1 MFPSAVKNI
10 IDFVRYRYLGVF
22 LLAILLSGCAS
33 DLQIKVAGN
42 LNKLSKDQTV
52 AILPI
57 ETSHSGQKEMAE
69 MFRQGLYANLKQS
82 KFNLLEKYIVDGLLK
97 QNNMA
102 NPSGFLTINPMQFGE
117 ILGADAIVF
126 SRINKVERSYFIVH
140 SSIELSVSVQ
150 MIDTRTGEVLWRAEQ
165 TEHDFSGIGKIPT
178 GIFTALLSPIQFVTN
193 KFNLH
198 KMTSNMVDK
207 LTSLVKKPGTAE
219 KISRFDTPVIAK
231 NATTDLK
238 KIEKRQQLNTKW
250 SHALDL
256 DRGGKS
262 EVLKSEAPLEAQTEN
277 LTFKAQ
283 TSSLAQE
290 KTIGKISNKTPLK
303 AVIRKVRV
311 VDTEMTS
318 VPVIL
323 ETKGHIPLKSLNV
336 PKGTLATRNNL
347 KDNGEQSQKKN
358 NLGKP
363 IKSNPT
369 ASVTLYTVQVGAYK
383 TKTYAQKLVKKLID
397 KGYDAFLTHNKIY
410 QVRVAKFKLK
420 EDASKLAQV
429 IQEKEK
435 LKNFIT
441 TIKPS

>member
-1 MFPSAVKNI
+1 M
-10 IDFVRYRYLGVF
+10 
-22 LLAILLSGCAS
+22 
-33 DLQIKVAGN
+33 
-42 LNKLSKDQTV
+42 
-52 AILPI
+52 
-57 ETSHSGQKEMAE
+57 
-69 MFRQGLYANLKQS
+69 
-82 KFNLLEKYIVDGLLK
+82 
-97 QNNMA
+97 
-102 NPSGFLTINPMQFGE
+102 
-117 ILGADAIVF
+117 
-126 SRINKVERSYFIVH
+126 
-140 SSIELSVSVQ
+140 
-150 MIDTRTGEVLWRAEQ
+150 
-165 TEHDFSGIGKIPT
+165 
-178 GIFTALLSPIQFVTN
+178 
-193 KFNLH
+193 
-198 KMTSNMVDK
+198 
-207 LTSLVKKPGTAE
+207 
-219 KISRFDTPVIAK
+219 
-231 NATTDLK
+231 
-238 KIEKRQQLNTKW
+238 
-250 SHALDL
+250 
-256 DRGGKS
+256 
-262 EVLKSEAPLEAQTEN
+262 
-277 LTFKAQ
+277 
-283 TSSLAQE
+283 
-290 KTIGKISNKTPLK
+290 
-303 AVIRKVRV
+303 IRKVRV